1 MLAVVKTP
9 LIRIQIKGRIPTRLI
24 SLLRDEYGTQVR
36 LVPDKDDELVDVF
49 QTDWYRKIKK
59 TLTPGVNMRIY
70 RQNHRLTQV
79 QLGERL
85 GGIPKQ
91 HISNMENDRRPI
103 SKKTAMKLARLFHVS
118 VEKFIA

>member
-9 LIRIQIKGRIPTRLI
+9 LIRIQIRGRIPTKLI
-24 SLLRDEYGTQVR
+24 SFLKDEYGKEVR
-36 LVPDKDDELVDVF
+36 LLPEKDDQLVDVF
-49 QTDWYRKIKK
+49 ETDWYRKIKK

-70 RQNHRLTQV
+70 RQNHRLTQQ

-91 HISNMENDRRPI
+91 HISNMENARRPI
-103 SKKTAMKLARLFHVS
+103 SKKTAIKLAKLFHVS